1 MNISPIESKMVEFIK
16 RPENLERLNKL
27 NNKNEKSK
35 LEEAPK
41 QSRLEDG
48 KSSNEVPKQEEALF
62 SMVKEVLEELDIN
75 NIGVNV
81 GFKFREDF
89 DTPIIE
95 VIDNDSKEVIR
106 QIPTEEFISRIKNF
120 DDLKGMLFDDKV

>member
-16 RPENLERLNKL
+16 RPENAERLNKL
-27 NNKNEKSK
+27 NEKNEKSK

-48 KSSNEVPKQEEALF
+48 KSSTELPKQEEALF
-62 SMVKEVLEELDIN
+62 SMVKEVLEELDVN
-75 NIGVNV
+75 NIDVNV

-106 QIPTEEFISRIKNF
+106 QIPTEEFISRVKNL